1 MHSSSRNGILQPLS
15 LFLPISYGFHN
26 ELLNIAK
33 KLFAEVEFNIDG
45 LCHGFTLRWIES
57 VFLGMEDIF
66 HTRIEDIL
74 KRQQEIISSME
85 NINSGK
91 KTFKDHPDLI
101 DIMAFFNSLIIYQ
114 NSRGFKQLFPN
125 AEGINQLSIS
135 KISTIASSNNIQK
148 LGGLKSIYSETLML
162 DEQEL
167 TAYLNDIS
175 DLIKKLNF
183 KNDTPIAIH
192 LNNGNHA
199 ITLCYKKGKWKCM
212 DINFYTSFSLEAESS
227 TDVTEKITRGYK
239 ADDAHFGAFGV
250 HVITTGNNPYI
261 KQLTDQL
268 DQWKLKRPV
277 KKINLLHPEINCLAM
292 LASMYGDVATIKRLK
307 SDHFNFKT
315 GSFEGIPI
323 IFQSLASE
331 NSAETIREL
340 HQCGVDLNNIQPKNF
355 TLPWLIGSLLS
366 MKMDL
371 TLSLFA
377 VTEGNLPAIDTL
389 YELGAD
395 FKISVSYPLVSLRKM
410 AKLWNI
416 TEKMEEFLKLQSKCW
431 FSVRLTPYDLLEM
444 RYPNFLLGLR
454 LIKAVQSD
462 SIKEVEALHKQGA
475 DLHFLNAQGLLPLN
489 IAVEKNRP
497 DMIKTL
503 VDLGA
508 DLYRANAHGMT
519 SVDIAIEKKEA
530 KLLNTLIRLGANLT
544 RANTQKQTP
553 LDKAIEEDDLQLLNI
568 LVELGVDLHRVNT
581 KGITPLEQASHKGS
595 SKLIEAIAKRGVK
608 LDETNAQGF
617 TPILIAA
624 LNGSY
629 SCFNKFVEYRVNHQK
644 SLIIST
650 KTISSLEPFC
660 NELGKAKLRKLQ
672 LLIGK
677 RLLIDPSNDKISISP
692 DEILNEIIE
701 DNSKLMEA
709 GSLKTA
715 RTKIN
720 DVKIKDSI
728 AKAAFILNEYTDS
741 NSSALRFF
749 RGHWNRHHIKDV
761 SEIIKKI
768 DLNLISTKNELK
780 QELNQI
786 KLVNQNG
793 SFAQCIKLINKL
805 FESSGGPVAAANRFL
820 VSSR

>member
-15 LFLPISYGFHN
+15 SLSLFLPVSYGFHN
-26 ELLNIAK
+26 ELRNIAK

-57 VFLGMEDIF
+57 VFLGMEDVF

-114 NSRGFKQLFPN
+114 DSCGFKQLFPN
-125 AEGINQLSIS
+125 AEGINQLNIS

-199 ITLCYKKGKWKCM
+199 ITLCYKKGKWKWM

-227 TDVTEKITRGYK
+227 TTVTEKIARGYK
-239 ADDAHFGAFGV
+239 AGGHFGAFGV
-250 HVITTGNNPYI
+250 HIITTGNNPYI

-268 DQWKLKRPV
+268 DQWKLNRPV

-307 SDHFNFKT
+307 ADHFNFKT

-340 HQCGVDLNNIQPKNF
+340 HQCGVDLNNIRPQDS
-355 TLPWLIGSLLS
+355 TLPWLIGSLFS

-377 VTEGNLPAIDTL
+377 VIQGNLPAIDTL

-395 FKISVSYPLVSLRKM
+395 FKISVSSTRVSLRKM

-416 TEKMEEFLKLQSKCW
+416 TEKMEEFLKLQSKYW

-462 SIKEVEALHKQGA
+462 SIEEVEALHKQGA

-489 IAVEKNRP
+489 IAVEKKSP
-497 DMIKTL
+497 EMIKTL
-503 VDLGA
+503 VDLGT
-508 DLYRANAHGMT
+508 DLYRANAHGIT
-519 SVDIAIEKKEA
+519 SVDIAIEKDA
-530 KLLNTLIRLGANLT
+530 PQLLNTL
-544 RANTQKQTP
+544 
-553 LDKAIEEDDLQLLNI
+553 
-568 LVELGVDLHRVNT
+568 VEFGVDLHRVNT

-595 SKLIEAIAKRGVK
+595 SKLIEAIAKLGVK

-629 SCFNKFVEYRVNHQK
+629 SCFNKFVEYKVNHQK

-677 RLLIDPSNDKISISP
+677 RLLIAPSNDKISISP

-715 RTKIN
+715 CTKIN
-720 DVKIKDSI
+720 DSI

-768 DLNLISTKNELK
+768 DLNLISTKDELK

-805 FESSGGPVAAANRFL
+805 FESSGGPVAAQKL
-820 VSSR
+820 SMKS